1 MMHAQLTDGAL
12 LLRFGRQFGVQEAER
27 LSEAILSFA
36 PLSHLTLDFAGVR
49 DFQDSACG
57 LLATTL
63 VANCGLKVVLRGL
76 TVQQSRRLRHFGVEE
91 PALAVAT

>member
-36 PLSHLTLDFAGVR
+36 PLSHLTLDFAGV
-49 DFQDSACG
+49 
-57 LLATTL
+57 AT
-63 VANCGLKVVLRGL
+63 
-76 TVQQSRRLRHFGVEE
+76 
-91 PALAVAT
+91 